1 MIIDPRGLLTPELL
15 LIDQIQA
22 ENALQVKEETSN
34 GNTGAYARRPRLV
47 TIRDLAHM
55 PVDALLLY
63 WFRMNLQ
70 LSTAVEKASDRTVK
84 NFTSDLTD
92 GRRFSFLL
100 HRLFPTF
107 FDATVSA
114 LTHGL
119 SIAVVLDPH
128 VL

>member
-1 MIIDPRGLLTPELL
+1 M
-15 LIDQIQA
+15 
-22 ENALQVKEETSN
+22 
-34 GNTGAYARRPRLV
+34 

-70 LSTAVEKASDRTVK
+70 LSTSVEKASDRTIK

-107 FDATVSA
+107 FDATEGLQRWPNDDFQSA
-114 LTHGL
+114 VAA
-119 SIAVVLDPH
+119 S
-128 VL
+128 

>member
-1 MIIDPRGLLTPELL
+1 VSIDIRGLLTPEPL
-15 LIDQIQA
+15 LIDQIQG
-22 ENALQVKEETSN
+22 ENALQAKEETGS

-114 LTHGL
+114 RTL
-119 SIAVVLDPH
+119 SLFTAVALDPH